1 MRCSDFFFNCVLLL
15 YYKCHKMNFK
25 RGASYAD
32 SPGWIKNI
40 KATINRV
47 NKKGKRCFHYAVAIE
62 LEHEEV

>member
-15 YYKCHKMNFK
+15 YYKC
-25 RGASYAD
+25 
-32 SPGWIKNI
+32 PGWIKNI

>member
-1 MRCSDFFFNCVLLL
+1 
-15 YYKCHKMNFK
+15 MNFK
-25 RGASYAD
+25 QGASYAD